1 MRAALGEL
9 GRGLSEL
16 FQSGTERT
24 WFTLLC
30 ALLLQVLWW
39 SRAAAGQPGL
49 AEAAGRVAWTVLL
62 FLLVP
67 LLLSRLLR
75 ARPAELGLQT
85 GDRRFGAGITMVG
98 VPLTVLLGWLAT
110 ADPVFQTEYPWTGP
124 GIAATPVLL
133 LVWCFM
139 YAGYYLA
146 YEFFFRGFLQGLLSR
161 GWGPVNAIWL
171 QTVASA
177 LIHLGKPFPELLA
190 AIPAGLLFGV
200 IAWRSRSILWPF
212 LIHLALGLATD
223 LSSLLRQGAFQ

>member
-1 MRAALGEL
+1 MRDALGEL
-9 GRGLSEL
+9 LSGLREL
-16 FQSGTERT
+16 FQSGSERT

-39 SRAAAGQPGL
+39 TRAADGPQGF
-49 AEAAGRVAWTVLL
+49 AEASGRVAWTVLL

-75 ARPAELGLQT
+75 ARPAEIGLQA
-85 GDRRFGAGITMVG
+85 GDRRFGLAITLAG
-98 VPLTVLLGWLAT
+98 VPLTLLLGWLAT
-110 ADPVFQTEYPWTGP
+110 ADPVFLTEYPWPGP
-124 GIAATPVLL
+124 AVAGSAGLL
-133 LVWCFM
+133 LGWFGL

-146 YEFFFRGFLQGLLSR
+146 YEFFYRGFLQGLLSR
-161 GWGPVNAIWL
+161 GWGPLNAIWL

-212 LIHLALGLATD
+212 LIHLALGIATD
-223 LSSLLRQGAFQ
+223 LSSLIRQGAFQ